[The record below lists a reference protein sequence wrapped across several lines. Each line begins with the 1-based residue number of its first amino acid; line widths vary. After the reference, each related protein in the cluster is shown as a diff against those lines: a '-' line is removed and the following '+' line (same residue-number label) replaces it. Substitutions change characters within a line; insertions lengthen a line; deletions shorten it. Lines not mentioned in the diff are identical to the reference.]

1 MGDARLVGRGEGI
14 EDRGPQI
21 SSPSQLLIR
30 KSLGLGNSAERSPG
44 SLSLTS
50 LGADSEISVLVSL
63 PNAVTE
69 YRDNSNLVG
78 KRLILAHGTRTRAF
92 RC

>member
-1 MGDARLVGRGEGI
+1 MEAHKFHLPV
-14 EDRGPQI
+14 
-21 SSPSQLLIR
+21 SSSF
-30 KSLGLGNSAERSPG
+30 G
-44 SLSLTS
+44 SLLDWETWLSVRLAHSLTS

-78 KRLILAHGTRTRAF
+78 KRFILAHGTRARAF

>member
-1 MGDARLVGRGEGI
+1 MEAHKFHLPASSSFGSLSDWETWLSVRL
-14 EDRGPQI
+14 
-21 SSPSQLLIR
+21 
-30 KSLGLGNSAERSPG
+30 A
-44 SLSLTS
+44 LSLTS

-78 KRLILAHGTRTRAF
+78 KRLILAHGTRARAF